1 MGFLDFGFIDLT
13 DILLSAYLLYLLY
26 VKMKNTAAMN
36 ILAGI
41 LIVYVL
47 WMVVKAL
54 DMSLLYTIMD
64 RVASVGVL
72 ALVIVFQQEIRK
84 FLLDMG
90 NAKTFKKLFS
100 LERIFQKVIKKSTE
114 ELNIPEIVTAC
125 TQFAKDYTGALMV
138 FPNHS
143 DLSSVIATG
152 EKLDCAI
159 TARLLGSLFFKNSP
173 LHDGAVII
181 EQGKICA
188 AKCILP
194 LTENPNVPAN
204 IGTRHRSAI
213 GMSEVSDSLVVVVS
227 EERGE
232 ISYCEYGSIC
242 QDVTPAQLADKLK
255 ERFAVTEDR
264 TVVSKRNIMV
274 KMMTYLKG

>member
-1 MGFLDFGFIDLT
+1 MGFLDFGFRDLT

-100 LERIFQKVIKKSTE
+100 LERI
-114 ELNIPEIVTAC
+114 
-125 TQFAKDYTGALMV
+125 
-138 FPNHS
+138 
-143 DLSSVIATG
+143 
-152 EKLDCAI
+152 
-159 TARLLGSLFFKNSP
+159 
-173 LHDGAVII
+173 
-181 EQGKICA
+181 
-188 AKCILP
+188 
-194 LTENPNVPAN
+194 
-204 IGTRHRSAI
+204 
-213 GMSEVSDSLVVVVS
+213 
-227 EERGE
+227 
-232 ISYCEYGSIC
+232 
-242 QDVTPAQLADKLK
+242 
-255 ERFAVTEDR
+255 
-264 TVVSKRNIMV
+264 
-274 KMMTYLKG
+274 